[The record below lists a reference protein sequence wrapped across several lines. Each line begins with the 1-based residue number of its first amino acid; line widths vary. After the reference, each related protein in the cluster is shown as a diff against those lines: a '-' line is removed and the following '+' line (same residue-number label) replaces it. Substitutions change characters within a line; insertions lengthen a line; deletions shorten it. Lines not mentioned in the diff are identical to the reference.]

1 MKKIIGLL
9 ITLVIMFSFSACSA
23 KDTGTSET
31 ANENDNHSSEAVSA
45 EANNSNESS
54 DKTETGKKILVV
66 CFSAT
71 GNTKAVSEKIVEVT
85 GADYF
90 EIIPTEPYSES
101 DLNYSDDGCR
111 ANREQQDETARPS
124 ISGNIEN
131 IEQYEVVLIGHP
143 IWWGMEPRIMDTFM
157 ESYDFS
163 GKTLANFCTSGGSG
177 INTST
182 ENLKALST
190 EANWLDGK
198 RFSGR
203 ADTDEIQTWIDSL
216 GLQ

>member
-9 ITLVIMFSFSACSA
+9 ITLIIMFSFSACSA

-45 EANNSNESS
+45 ETNNSNESS
-54 DKTETGKKILVV
+54 DQTETGKKNLVV

-124 ISGNIEN
+124 ISGNIEK
-131 IEQYEVVLIGHP
+131 IEQYEVVLIGYP

>member
-45 EANNSNESS
+45 ETNNSNESS
-54 DKTETGKKILVV
+54 DQTETGKKILVV

>member
-23 KDTGTSET
+23 KDTGSSET

-45 EANNSNESS
+45 ETNNSNESS
-54 DKTETGKKILVV
+54 DQTETGKKILVV

>member
-1 MKKIIGLL
+1 M
-9 ITLVIMFSFSACSA
+9 
-23 KDTGTSET
+23 
-31 ANENDNHSSEAVSA
+31 
-45 EANNSNESS
+45 
-54 DKTETGKKILVV
+54 
-66 CFSAT
+66 
-71 GNTKAVSEKIVEVT
+71 SEKIVEVT

-163 GKTLANFCTSGGSG
+163 GKT
-177 INTST
+177 
-182 ENLKALST
+182 
-190 EANWLDGK
+190 
-198 RFSGR
+198 
-203 ADTDEIQTWIDSL
+203 
-216 GLQ
+216 

>member
-1 MKKIIGLL
+1 MRKMIGLL
-9 ITLVIMFSFSACSA
+9 IAFVMMFSFTACTA
-23 KDTGTSET
+23 KDTGTSQVANDSQSSGTVADET
-31 ANENDNHSSEAVSA
+31 EK
-45 EANNSNESS
+45 SNEVFDQINS
-54 DKTETGKKILVV
+54 DRKILVV

-71 GNTKAVSEKIVEVT
+71 GNTKAVAEKIAQLT

-90 EIIPTEPYSES
+90 EITPTEPYSES

-124 ISGNIEN
+124 ILNRIEN
-131 IEQYEVVLIGHP
+131 FEQYEVVLIGHP

-182 ENLKALST
+182 ENLKALAT
-190 EANWLDGK
+190 DANWLDGK
-198 RFSGR
+198 RFSGSN
-203 ADTDEIQTWIDSL
+203 DTDEIQKWVDSL
-216 GLQ
+216 GL

>member
-1 MKKIIGLL
+1 M
-9 ITLVIMFSFSACSA
+9 
-23 KDTGTSET
+23 
-31 ANENDNHSSEAVSA
+31 
-45 EANNSNESS
+45 
-54 DKTETGKKILVV
+54 
-66 CFSAT
+66 
-71 GNTKAVSEKIVEVT
+71 SEKIVEVT

-182 ENLKALST
+182 ENLKALSI

-203 ADTDEIQTWIDSL
+203 ADTDEMQTWIDSI
-216 GLQ
+216 